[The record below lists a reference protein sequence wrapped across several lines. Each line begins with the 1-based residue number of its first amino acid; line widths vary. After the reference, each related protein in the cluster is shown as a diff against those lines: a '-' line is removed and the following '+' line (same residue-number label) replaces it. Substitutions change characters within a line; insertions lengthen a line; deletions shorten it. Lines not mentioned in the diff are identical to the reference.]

1 LVVIAEELSIS
12 FHSPVLQHSL
22 PKRAININYYNQ
34 NDVLQY
40 VNSLAEKR
48 QGYAL
53 ATLNL
58 DHVVK
63 LKHDEDFFQAYRKQ
77 DIVVADGF
85 PIVWLGK
92 LAGRKIQRT
101 AGSELVMPLMQ
112 EAAKK
117 GLSIAIV
124 GTTDDVLKEAKIRL
138 SKLIPELKVVY
149 TFSPPLG
156 FDPNSEQAKKI
167 LWQVRNSY
175 ASVCFVAL
183 GAPKQEI
190 FAARGR
196 EIAPDV
202 GFVSIGAAID
212 FIAGKQKRAPAWICA
227 INMEW
232 FWRMMSDPTRLF
244 VRYAKCMAIFPSL
257 ITKAAFYRIFKGKEE

>member
-1 LVVIAEELSIS
+1 MTAKVENIDIS
-12 FHSPVLQHSL
+12 FYSSVLRHPL
-22 PKRAININYYNQ
+22 PGRAININYYNQ
-34 NDVLQY
+34 QDVLRH
-40 VNSLAEKR
+40 VCSLAEKR

-63 LKHDEDFFQAYRKQ
+63 LKHDEGYFQAYKKQ

-92 LAGRKIQRT
+92 LAGKNIQRT
-101 AGSELVMPLMQ
+101 AGSELVLPLMY

-117 GLSIAIV
+117 GLSVAIV
-124 GTTDDVLKEAKIRL
+124 GTTIDVLKKAKIRL
-138 SKLIPELKVVY
+138 SKLIPELKIVY
-149 TFSPPLG
+149 MVSPPLG
-156 FDPNSEQAKKI
+156 FDPNSEQAQII
-167 LWQVRNSY
+167 LKQVRNSY

-183 GAPKQEI
+183 GAPNQEI
-190 FAARGR
+190 FAVRGR

-202 GFVSIGAAID
+202 GFVSVGAGID
-212 FIAGKQKRAPAWICA
+212 FIAGKQKRAPFWVSA

-232 FWRMMSDPTRLF
+232 FWRMVRNPTRLF
-244 VRYAKCMAIFPSL
+244 VRYAKCMAVFPSL
-257 ITKAAFYRIFKGKEE
+257 IFKAAFDRIFMGTEE